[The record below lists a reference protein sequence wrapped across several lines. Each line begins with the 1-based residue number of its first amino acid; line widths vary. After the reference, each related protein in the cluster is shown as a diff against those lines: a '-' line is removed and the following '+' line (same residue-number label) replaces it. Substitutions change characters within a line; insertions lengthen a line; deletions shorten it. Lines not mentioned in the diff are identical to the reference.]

1 MKDYEVKIT
10 ESSRNFDARE
20 RIMMKDKT
28 NAVSLDKA
36 VQPGEQLTITPE
48 DWAVL
53 DVHNEASID
62 KDYKN
67 YLITDVDGVKYCT
80 GSESFWR
87 AFRDIWDEMQEAQEE
102 FQICIYKLESKKYAG
117 KSFLTCSIV

>member
-1 MKDYEVKIT
+1 MKDYEVKIID
-10 ESSRNFDARE
+10 SSRTFDARE
-20 RIMMKDKT
+20 RIMMKDKS

-48 DWAVL
+48 DWSVL
-53 DVHNEASID
+53 EIHNEVSID

-67 YLITDVDGVKYCT
+67 YMITDVNGVKYCT

-87 AFRDIWDEMQEAQEE
+87 SFIDIWDEMKEAQEE